1 MKCTI
6 SFNGSIEDQI
16 LFKRCMKADDFT
28 FAIYDI
34 LKLRKKME
42 RIFESMDNTNNDVF
56 DGINEYSNEV
66 FEILNNYNINI
77 DEYVM

>member
-6 SFNGSIEDQI
+6 SFNESIEDQI
-16 LFKRCMKADDFT
+16 LFKRCMKADDFV
-28 FAIYDI
+28 FAINDI

-42 RIFESMDNTNNDVF
+42 RIFENQDNANNDVF
-56 DGINEYSNEV
+56 DGIDGYADEV
-66 FEILNNYNINI
+66 LEILNNYNINI

>member
-6 SFNGSIEDQI
+6 SFNESIEDKI
-16 LFKRCMKADDFT
+16 LFKRCMKADDFA
-28 FAIYDI
+28 FAINDI

-42 RIFESMDNTNNDVF
+42 RIFENQDNTNNDVF
-56 DGINEYSNEV
+56 DGINEYSNELL
-66 FEILNNYNINI
+66 EILNNYNINI